1 MPFCT
6 NQNCPDR
13 LKNGRF
19 TEYMDGIKTCPVCN
33 SPLTDNSLEPDRNG
47 KKIYNDL
54 VNKILVATGLKV
66 EIDLANKILIT
77 VGLLL
82 VYRLLYII
90 HLPWVDL
97 SGLSGSLITRYFN
110 SERLSIGALGIMPFI
125 TAYFLVE
132 VFSLVI
138 PPLNR
143 WRKEKH
149 EGRRKLTITAR
160 WLTLVLSLIQGT
172 GIVVS
177 LSKISRPDGSP
188 VLAGTGLEFSLIIV
202 ITLTACVFISLWIA
216 DLISSRGIGNGIS
229 MLIFTGVI
237 SSLFSDLSF
246 SFHNTMSVMNR
257 MDGLVKIF
265 IMLLI
270 LFGSG
275 ALSVY
280 MERRKYDLDVKLKNN
295 SNVVMPF
302 KYNISGITPAALA
315 VNIVLTPASV
325 TYFTR
330 DYPDILKY
338 FQYGTWTYS
347 ITVTIIMVVF
357 YFWFTAMYYNPDK
370 IVNFLRSK
378 NAEPLLPD
386 SLSFEKLLDKKLTT
400 LAIWGAAY
408 LFVYSVLLN
417 RGIFYAWIIFSG
429 ITVIEFV
436 SISLDIINDVKA
448 RKKYGKF
455 VKIDEFQKPYEA
467 GFIKNLLDQNGI
479 PCFLEGYHLRS
490 LYYFFGPFVGISLYV
505 QKDKESEALKI
516 IADS

>member
-1 MPFCT
+1 MIRTCNLKMPFCT

-19 TEYMDGIKTCPVCN
+19 AEYSDGITECPACN
-33 SPLTDNSLEPDRNG
+33 SPLTDNPVVPDRNV

-54 VNKILVATGLKV
+54 LSKIINYTGLKLDT
-66 EIDLANKILIT
+66 DLVNKILIT

-82 VYRLLYII
+82 VFRLMYII
-90 HLPWVDL
+90 PLPGVDISRL
-97 SGLSGSLITRYFN
+97 PNNT
-110 SERLSIGALGIMPFI
+110 RLSIGALGIMPYFS
-125 TAYFLVE
+125 AYILVE
-132 VFSLVI
+132 IFSLI
-138 PPLNR
+138 LPPLNR
-143 WRKEKH
+143 WRQEKH
-149 EGRRKLTITAR
+149 EGRRKLGVTAR
-160 WLTLVLSLIQGT
+160 WLTLILSLVQGS
-172 GIVVS
+172 GIAIS
-177 LSKISRPDGSP
+177 ISKMSRPDGLP
-188 VLAGTGLEFSLIIV
+188 VLAGAGLESGLIIV

-216 DLISSRGIGNGIS
+216 DLITSRGLGNGIS

-237 SSLFSDLSF
+237 ASLLSDIGF
-246 SFHNTMSVMNR
+246 SFHSTMSVMNR

-280 MERRKYDLDVKLKNN
+280 MERRKYDLNVRLKNN
-295 SNVVMPF
+295 SNAVMPF
-302 KYNISGITPAALA
+302 KYNISGIIPAALA

-338 FQYGTWTYS
+338 FQYGTWSYF
-347 ITVTIIMVVF
+347 ITVTIIMVVI

-370 IVNFLRSK
+370 IINFLRSK
-378 NAEPLLPD
+378 NAEPLLSND
-386 SLSFEKLLDKKLTT
+386 VSFEKMLDKKFTT
-400 LAIWGAAY
+400 LAIWGVAY

-417 RGIFYAWIIFSG
+417 RGLFYAWIIFSG

-448 RKKYGKF
+448 RKTYGKF

-479 PCFLEGYHLRS
+479 SCFLEGYHLRS
-490 LYYFFGPFVGISLYV
+490 LFYFFGPYIGISLYV
-505 QKDKESEALKI
+505 QKGKESEALKI